1 MVYTQFRS
9 EMEKRLSIALV
20 TITYIDGRPKD
31 YRLTATASVE
41 RSSAHEHADYFRDR
55 RGLHLGGA
63 IMARH
68 GVAAS

>member
-1 MVYTQFRS
+1 
-9 EMEKRLSIALV
+9 MEKRLSIALI

-63 IMARH
+63 IMARYEI
-68 GVAAS
+68 AAS